1 EVDSVGTPRALN
13 KGVPFE
19 CARWPRKGLSM
30 ATAVAKH
37 LHPVEMLERMTARE
51 VLDLEDPEG
60 ILRSLESVMDDH
72 YQPAKLRDKAR
83 EWVAGLRI
91 LVGTRAE
98 FLEGVRHVTDRDLRD
113 DDMLTWFTQGDMK
126 DLENAAL
133 SAP

>member
-1 EVDSVGTPRALN
+1 
-13 KGVPFE
+13 
-19 CARWPRKGLSM
+19 
-30 ATAVAKH
+30 
-37 LHPVEMLERMTARE
+37 
-51 VLDLEDPEG
+51 
-60 ILRSLESVMDDH
+60 SLESVMDDH

-133 SAP
+133 SAPQIKTLDKEGLRAITDYCDEFVNYETHGITRVKHDFLGRMLMWLSLFRVPNWREFAEA